1 MEKPKKLPLGIQSFE
16 TIREND
22 FLYADKTEIVFKLIE
37 EGMFYFLAR
46 PRRFGKSLLV
56 STLKC
61 LFEGRRE
68 LFEGLWIGQRTDF
81 EWKKHP
87 VVILDFNGIS
97 HDSPENLQTGL
108 EERMQNIAQT
118 WGIELKSR
126 LLKEKFKT
134 LILSLRKKA
143 GERVVLLV
151 DEYDKP
157 IIDHLGKGKSVL
169 KTAEENRDVLKSFW
183 GVVKDTDTAPDL
195 RFVFFTGV
203 SKFSRVSIFS
213 ELNNLD
219 DITMNDWYAGL
230 PGITE
235 EELERY
241 FDAHL
246 EKFAETRNLSREGLV
261 SRLAEEY
268 DGYRFSESERK
279 VYNPYSL
286 LKSLK
291 YMAFEPYWFET
302 GTPTFLAN
310 LLKEREYD
318 LAGIDGMEAS
328 KSIFSAWDLDNL
340 KPEALLFQTGY
351 LTIKDVRGELFKLGY
366 PNREVKSAF
375 LEFLLLSYISDAQ
388 GSEGSRYRKLRGHLE
403 KEDLRS
409 FFQTVSAIFATIPH
423 SLESKRD
430 EAYFHTLFYLMVSA
444 SCARVR
450 NEVMSSRGRIDMLVE
465 FRDKIYL
472 LEFKCGRKA
481 SEAIAQIRE
490 KGYAEPHLD
499 SGKKIVLVGVN
510 FDPETRNIAQWETV
524 TLKREE

>member
-1 MEKPKKLPLGIQSFE
+1 MIAMEKPKKLPLGIQSFE

-22 FLYADKTEIVFKLIE
+22 FLYADKTEIVHRLIE

-46 PRRFGKSLLV
+46 PRRFGKSLLI

-61 LFEGRRE
+61 LFEGKRE
-68 LFEGLWIGQRTDF
+68 LFDGLWISRRSDF

-87 VVILDFNGIS
+87 VAVLDFNEIS
-97 HDSPENLQTGL
+97 HDSPENLRTGL
-108 EERMQNIAQT
+108 EERVRNIAEA

-126 LLKEKFKT
+126 LIKEKFKE
-134 LILSLRKKA
+134 LILSLRNQA
-143 GERVVLLV
+143 GEPVVLLV

-157 IIDHLGKGKSVL
+157 IIDHIGKGKSAL
-169 KTAEENRDVLKSFW
+169 KTAEENRDVLKNFW
-183 GVVKDTDTAPDL
+183 GVVKGAETAPAL
-195 RFVFFTGV
+195 RFVLFTGV

-235 EELERY
+235 EELEMY

-246 EKFAETRNLSREGLV
+246 ERFAKARNLTRERLV

-268 DGYRFSESERK
+268 DGYRFSESEHK

-302 GTPTFLAN
+302 GTPTFLAK
-310 LLKEREYD
+310 LLREREYD
-318 LAGIDGMEAS
+318 LARIDGMEVS
-328 KSIFSAWDLDNL
+328 KSLFSAWDLENL

-351 LTIKDVRGELFKLGY
+351 LTIKDVRGELYKLGY

-375 LEFLLLSYISDAQ
+375 LEFLLFSYVPEGQ
-388 GSEGSRYRKLRGHLE
+388 GGEGSRFRNLRGYLE

-409 FFQTVSAIFATIPH
+409 FFETASAIFATIPH

-430 EAYFHTLFYLMVSA
+430 EAYFHTVFYLMVSA

-450 NEVMSSRGRIDMLVE
+450 NEVMNSRGRLDMLVE
-465 FRDKIYL
+465 FPDKIYL

-510 FDPETRNIAQWETV
+510 FDAETRNIAQWETE
-524 TLKREE
+524 TIP